1 MIRVEF
7 SNYFEKSGIKAQ
19 NLKIFSMDSNVT
31 ISGGEISYN
40 NQLVT
45 KDSLPT
51 NNQDIDI
58 IQATSDSLLIIGNKI
73 LIYKKKCS

>member
-1 MIRVEF
+1 
-7 SNYFEKSGIKAQ
+7 
-19 NLKIFSMDSNVT
+19 MDSNVT

-40 NQLVT
+40 NQLIT

>member
-40 NQLVT
+40 NQLIT

-51 NNQDIDI
+51 NNQNIDI

-73 LIYKKKCS
+73 LIYKKKCF

>member
-40 NQLVT
+40 NQLIT

-51 NNQDIDI
+51 NNQSIDI

-73 LIYKKKCS
+73 LIYKKKCF